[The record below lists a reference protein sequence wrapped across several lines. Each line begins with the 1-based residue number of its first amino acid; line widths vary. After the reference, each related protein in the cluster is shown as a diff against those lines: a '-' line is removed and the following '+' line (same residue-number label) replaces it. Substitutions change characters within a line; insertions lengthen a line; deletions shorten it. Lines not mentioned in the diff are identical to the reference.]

1 MGMDYL
7 VNAFKEMVG
16 MQTETVSARMQQRL
30 LRKENGSKED
40 GLKENEDDISMVSSS
55 SSISSSATTI
65 KRKRK
70 KSSKVGKKKGKVQS
84 FLDNMMEES
93 INKIRHWNLPDA
105 AEIDTFDEL
114 NLIRTVSQ
122 ESNSS
127 SITEV
132 EKPNQ
137 RNMSITAATNI
148 RKAASKF
155 AGQVSKRI
163 KAGSTRKTSIIVP
176 PSYLVTEDESSRP
189 QSTVGELP
197 MKNLP
202 ERMKVPQSQ
211 APFTSSP
218 RPKRTS
224 LYEQSLPGAP
234 MEESIREENLSQNI
248 SSIEN
253 AQNATP
259 RERRI
264 SVGGRKAG
272 KGAMKYRRVSVSQ
285 APSFNPPN
293 TTNQRQQRQSLHK
306 QENTA
311 LKTEIIAPKKSRRLS
326 QIQRTSQEAAAK
338 QNEQINSMF
347 TRQAIH
353 IEESKFKFEQDRL
366 RNKQR
371 VEQLRKRV
379 QTPQS
384 PSKPNTLTKSFE
396 GSELAKAM
404 SREEADNMMR
414 EQEDFLRMICHSK
427 RKHERKVEKQLEEK
441 KKRRAQKK

>member
-264 SVGGRKAG
+264 SVG
-272 KGAMKYRRVSVSQ
+272 
-285 APSFNPPN
+285 
-293 TTNQRQQRQSLHK
+293 
-306 QENTA
+306 ENTA
-311 LKTEIIAPKKSRRLS
+311 LKTEITWAKKSRRLS

-396 GSELAKAM
+396 GSELSKAM

-414 EQEDFLRMICHSK
+414 EQEDFLRMICHGK
-427 RKHERKVEKQLEEK
+427 RKHERKVEKQLEER

>member
-1 MGMDYL
+1 
-7 VNAFKEMVG
+7 
-16 MQTETVSARMQQRL
+16 
-30 LRKENGSKED
+30 
-40 GLKENEDDISMVSSS
+40 
-55 SSISSSATTI
+55 
-65 KRKRK
+65 
-70 KSSKVGKKKGKVQS
+70 
-84 FLDNMMEES
+84 
-93 INKIRHWNLPDA
+93 
-105 AEIDTFDEL
+105 
-114 NLIRTVSQ
+114 LIIVRQ
-122 ESNSS
+122 
-127 SITEV
+127 
-132 EKPNQ
+132 
-137 RNMSITAATNI
+137 TAAANI

-155 AGQVSKRI
+155 AGQLSKRI
-163 KAGSTRKTSIIVP
+163 KAGSTRKTSTIVP
-176 PSYLVTEDESSRP
+176 PSYLVTEDDSSRP

-197 MKNLP
+197 MNHP
-202 ERMKVPQSQ
+202 NRMKASQEKFSPSPRVKKSSIMQVPQSQ
-211 APFTSSP
+211 AKVLLSP

-234 MEESIREENLSQNI
+234 IEESLKEENLSQNI
-248 SSIEN
+248 STIEN
-253 AQNATP
+253 AQNTSP

-264 SVGGRKAG
+264 SVGGRKTG

-293 TTNQRQQRQSLHK
+293 TTNQRQQSLRRQD
-306 QENTA
+306 NTA
-311 LKTEIIAPKKSRRLS
+311 PKTEHTAPKKSRKLS
-326 QIQRTSQEAAAK
+326 QIQRSSQEAAAR
-338 QNEQINSMF
+338 QSEQINSMF
-347 TRQAIH
+347 TRQAIQ

-384 PSKPNTLTKSFE
+384 PSKPNTLAKSFE